1 MLDLLGLSN
10 QSKMLVRLYALPAIL
25 MLFYFFLLTQADT
38 AQDIAK
44 TKNLLRVVSSF
55 ISNGLWWGSLISL
68 GASTILFLYAT
79 FRLWQWGKGADVET
93 CHSCGCMVSHK
104 NGRYGPYYKCLAC
117 GSNKSTSI

>member
-25 MLFYFFLLTQADT
+25 MLFSFLLLTQADT

-79 FRLWQWGKGADVET
+79 FRLWQWDKGADVQ
-93 CHSCGCMVSHK
+93 GK
-104 NGRYGPYYKCLAC
+104 R
-117 GSNKSTSI
+117 I